1 MCKVSVIIPVY
12 KVEPYLPACLDS
24 VLNQT
29 LRDLEV
35 ICIDDCSPD
44 RCGEILDEYA
54 ARDGRVRVIHLLEN
68 HRQGFGR
75 NRGMDKAVGEY
86 LYFLDSDDVIE
97 PETLAELAG
106 LADGEALDAVFF
118 DSRNVYESEEL
129 KKVYVPPLSLRKGK
143 YRDEVYAGKD
153 LLDAFIRQNEWT
165 CYPQRIFWRREFLLR
180 EGIRYLE
187 GCEHEDEFFA
197 FAGILS
203 ACRVRYVRKPY
214 FILRVR
220 AHSVMTSKPAPR
232 NFHGYLMNYYCMND
246 FIMER
251 SIDTYGAQI
260 NIARMLERVMT
271 LYLKLKDA
279 FDLGAFFQKEPDKTV
294 YKCFLSYY
302 RMEYSENGYHAMD
315 PDVMEEIRKYRIA
328 YIYGAGLTGQR
339 VCKKLE
345 HNGVLIGGFLTKD
358 SEESAPILMGRSV
371 QSLDDADIPDD
382 AVVVVAVKMMFWEE
396 TRALLAE
403 RSIPYVFHR
412 KL

>member
-86 LYFLDSDDVIE
+86 LYFLDSDDMIE
-97 PETLAELAG
+97 PETLGELTL
-106 LADGEALDAVFF
+106 LADREALDAVFF
-118 DSRNVYESEEL
+118 DSRNVYESEDL

-220 AHSVMTSKPAPR
+220 AHSVMTSEPAPR

-328 YIYGAGLTGQR
+328 
-339 VCKKLE
+339 
-345 HNGVLIGGFLTKD
+345 
-358 SEESAPILMGRSV
+358 
-371 QSLDDADIPDD
+371 
-382 AVVVVAVKMMFWEE
+382 
-396 TRALLAE
+396 
-403 RSIPYVFHR
+403 
-412 KL
+412 

>member
-86 LYFLDSDDVIE
+86 LYFLDSDDMIE
-97 PETLAELAG
+97 PETLGELTL
-106 LADGEALDAVFF
+106 LADREALDAVFF
-118 DSRNVYESEEL
+118 DSRNVYESEDL

-165 CYPQRIFWRREFLLR
+165 CYPQRIFWRRELLLR

-220 AHSVMTSKPAPR
+220 AHSVMTSEPAPR

-382 AVVVVAVKMMFWEE
+382 AVLVVAVKMMFL
-396 TRALLAE
+396 TNNDGTGLYN
-403 RSIPYVFHR
+403 S

>member
-86 LYFLDSDDVIE
+86 LYFLDSDDMIE
-97 PETLAELAG
+97 PETLGELTL
-106 LADGEALDAVFF
+106 LADREALDAVFF
-118 DSRNVYESEEL
+118 DSRNVYESEDL

-197 FAGILS
+197 FAGIL
-203 ACRVRYVRKPY
+203 
-214 FILRVR
+214 
-220 AHSVMTSKPAPR
+220 
-232 NFHGYLMNYYCMND
+232 
-246 FIMER
+246 
-251 SIDTYGAQI
+251 
-260 NIARMLERVMT
+260 
-271 LYLKLKDA
+271 
-279 FDLGAFFQKEPDKTV
+279 
-294 YKCFLSYY
+294 
-302 RMEYSENGYHAMD
+302 
-315 PDVMEEIRKYRIA
+315 
-328 YIYGAGLTGQR
+328 
-339 VCKKLE
+339 
-345 HNGVLIGGFLTKD
+345 
-358 SEESAPILMGRSV
+358 
-371 QSLDDADIPDD
+371 
-382 AVVVVAVKMMFWEE
+382 
-396 TRALLAE
+396 
-403 RSIPYVFHR
+403 
-412 KL
+412 